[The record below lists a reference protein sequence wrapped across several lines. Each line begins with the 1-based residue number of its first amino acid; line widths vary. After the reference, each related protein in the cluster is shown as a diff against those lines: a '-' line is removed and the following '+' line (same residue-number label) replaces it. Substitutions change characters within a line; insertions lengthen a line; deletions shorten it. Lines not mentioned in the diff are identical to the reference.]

1 MTKSRTIKKGASQ
14 LANNV
19 QAVDTASQLAEG
31 TQQGSTILDRLGQAL
46 TVDKDSFFEQVE
58 TKNGVVEVTKK
69 VYEFANPIGKR
80 TQITLFDDA
89 IIESTEKIKSALH
102 GRSILNYVICK
113 EFSNIAESGKL
124 DNMGF
129 KNIAEYGKAIFGLES
144 STVNHYARIGKN
156 FIDDDYKVKAG
167 LPELSVS
174 HFIELNILVGEDGDL
189 SDIIEMYATG
199 KLTDG
204 MSTKKMRDA
213 IKESRRPQLE
223 DKSEDKSEDDD
234 KETDESTSQEVTA
247 TAHEVEEEPTI
258 EEMTAEFDSQ
268 IVVGQILNSC
278 NRINDLFEL
287 LNSHE
292 VSAMGYQESID
303 KIKALAKALIQ

>member
-19 QAVDTASQLAEG
+19 QTVDNASQLAEG
-31 TQQGSTILDRLGQAL
+31 TQQGGTILDRLGQAL
-46 TVDKDSFFEQVE
+46 TVDKDSYYEQVE

-80 TQITLFDDA
+80 TQITLFDNA

-223 DKSEDKSEDDD
+223 DKSTDDD
-234 KETDESTSQEVTA
+234 KETDESTSQEVKA

>member
-19 QAVDTASQLAEG
+19 QAVDTASQLAGG
-31 TQQGSTILDRLGQAL
+31 TQQGGTILDRLGQAL

-223 DKSEDKSEDDD
+223 DKSTDDD
-234 KETDESTSQEVTA
+234 KETDESTSQEITA
-247 TAHEVEEEPTI
+247 TANVVEDGPTI
-258 EEMTAEFDSQ
+258 EEMTVDFDSQ
-268 IVVGQILNSC
+268 VVVGQILNSC
-278 NRINDLFEL
+278 NRITDLFEL

-292 VSAMGYQESID
+292 VSAMGYQDSID